1 MDVEIAGRGGGEEDE
16 GEEERLFSNGCCFV
30 AIPDVR
36 CLIPLHLD
44 KDDGLFFFV
53 YYLMQPPDVRRPH
66 RDHAYCTTVCQ
77 RVCHVQDSSRVSSIS
92 LRIWAEPEAATQ
104 REQGHGG
111 DLQRVSI
118 VQDSQLIMPI
128 IQQRSSAC
136 VMYRKPLVCT
146 P

>member
-30 AIPDVR
+30 AILDVR

-44 KDDGLFFFV
+44 QDDGFFFV
-53 YYLMQPPDVRRPH
+53 YYLMQPSDVRRPH
-66 RDHAYCTTVCQ
+66 RDYAYCTTVCQ
-77 RVCHVQDSSRVSSIS
+77 RLCHVQDSFRVSSIS
-92 LRIWAEPEAATQ
+92 LRIWAKSEAATQ

-111 DLQRVSI
+111 DLQRVRI
-118 VQDSQLIMPI
+118 VQDSHLIMLI
-128 IQQRSSAC
+128 IQQRSSTC
-136 VMYRKPLVCT
+136 VMYRNPLVCT